1 MPYKEV
7 KIEKIYYT
15 IGEVAE
21 MLGESTSL
29 VRFWSNKLSD
39 VIRPQK
45 NRKGNRLFL
54 PDDVENFKILHR
66 LIKNQ
71 GMTLEGARK
80 RIKENKNGEDYNMQI
95 IDSLEAIKKEL
106 LEVRELL

>member
-7 KIEKIYYT
+7 EIEKIYYT
-15 IGEVAE
+15 IGEVAK

-39 VIRPQK
+39 VIRPHK
-45 NRKGNRLFL
+45 NRKGNRLFQ

-66 LIKNQ
+66 LIKTQ

-80 RIKENKNGEDYNMQI
+80 RLKENKSGEEYNMQI
-95 IDSLEAIKKEL
+95 IDTLQIIKKEL
-106 LEVRELL
+106 LEVKELL